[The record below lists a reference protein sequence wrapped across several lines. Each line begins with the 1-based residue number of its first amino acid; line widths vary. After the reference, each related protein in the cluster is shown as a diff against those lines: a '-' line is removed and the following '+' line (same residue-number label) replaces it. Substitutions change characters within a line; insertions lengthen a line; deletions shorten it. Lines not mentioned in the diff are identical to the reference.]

1 MKIYNYLASSRAA
14 KKAAILFA
22 VALELELIT
31 PIPVHEMTVGNNFGS
46 SSVSTN

>member
-22 VALELELIT
+22 VALELELS
-31 PIPVHEMTVGNNFGS
+31 HLYQYMRRQ
-46 SSVSTN
+46 